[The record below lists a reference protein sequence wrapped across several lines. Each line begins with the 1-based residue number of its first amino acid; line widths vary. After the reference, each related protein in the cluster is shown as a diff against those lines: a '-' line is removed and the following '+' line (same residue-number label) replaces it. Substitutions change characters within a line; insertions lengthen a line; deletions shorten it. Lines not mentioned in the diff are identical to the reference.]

1 VALKAYNSPGVIV
14 TETTSPS
21 VSPAL
26 ASPQLLAIVGEATGY
41 QTATERLSLTNT
53 AQTLAH
59 TGFVAGTMVIKDGLT
74 GVTINA
80 GNYTITAGTDPDTT
94 VAGDEP
100 TTLAR
105 FASPTGAI
113 SVASTAGSGTAGTYE
128 WGVTFVNAN
137 GETSVG
143 ANSAATVMGASW
155 GANLTNIPIG
165 PTGTTARNVYRR
177 QTNGANTW
185 VVVGTIANNTATN
198 LTDNG
203 TGSSAAPSS
212 ISTLVTDGMNV
223 LVTYN
228 YKDQFY
234 NQPTTFDDFDDVQD
248 KYGAAYDG
256 SGNIASKLTFAAR
269 LAFINGATE
278 VVCVATN
285 GSATSDYENAFL
297 RLLDEENLG
306 IITVAN
312 GTAAVVSALASHLVT
327 ANARGYYRIGVA
339 GRDGSSTNISAD
351 TLRSSASS
359 LNSEAIRL
367 VSPARFIASN
377 ITTGQPLYLGGQ
389 YAAAAVAGMYA
400 ARDVQMP
407 LTRKTISGFDAVG
420 DRRTLLEQLSD
431 SNAGL
436 LVIEDKGGS
445 GILRVRHDITTAV
458 GAVSTR
464 ESSVVRAKYEMANR
478 IRNTLDDGV
487 IGAVIPRNEAPLF
500 VQGAVASVLGQLL
513 TEEVI
518 AGWSDLKARSL
529 SDPTTI
535 EVKFGYNPVYPINN
549 VEVRFT
555 INTNTG
561 DFTLAG

>member
-1 VALKAYNSPGVIV
+1 MALKAYNSPGVIV

-26 ASPQLLAIVGEATGY
+26 ASPQLLAIVGEATGS
-41 QTATERLSLTNT
+41 QSVTERLSLTNT
-53 AQTLAH
+53 AQTLSH
-59 TGFVAGTMVIKDGLT
+59 TGLVGGSLVIKDGLT
-74 GVTINA
+74 GVTINP
-80 GNYTITAGTDPDTT
+80 GNYTLTAGTDPDTT

-100 TTLAR
+100 YTLAR
-105 FASPTGAI
+105 FASPSGTI
-113 SVASTAGSGTAGTYE
+113 SVAAISGSGTAGTYE
-128 WGVTFVNAN
+128 WAASFTNAN
-137 GETSVG
+137 GYTGLG
-143 ANSAATVMGASW
+143 ANSATSVMGASW
-155 GANLTNIPIG
+155 GATLTNVPLG
-165 PTGTTARNVYRR
+165 PTGTTARNIYRR

-185 VVVGTIANNTATN
+185 FLIGTIANNTVTTF
-198 LTDNG
+198 TDTG
-203 TGSSAAPSS
+203 TAGTAAAADASAS
-212 ISTLVTDGMNV
+212 VTDGMNV
-223 LVTYN
+223 LATYN
-228 YKDQFY
+228 YTDQFY
-234 NQPTTFDDFDDVQD
+234 NQPTTFDDFDDIVD
-248 KYGAAYDG
+248 KYGPAYDG
-256 SGNIASKLTFAAR
+256 NGNISSKLTFAAR

-285 GSATSDYENAFL
+285 GSATVDYENAFL
-297 RLLDEENLG
+297 RLLDQQNIG
-306 IITVAN
+306 IITMAN
-312 GTAAVVSALASHLVT
+312 GSAAVVSALASHIVT

-339 GRDGSSTNISAD
+339 GRDGSTTNITAD
-351 TLRSSASS
+351 TLRASASS
-359 LNSEAIRL
+359 LNTEAIRL

-464 ESSVVRAKYEMANR
+464 ESSVVRSKYEMANR

-518 AGWSDLKARSL
+518 AGWSDLKARAL

>member
-1 VALKAYNSPGVIV
+1 MALKAYNSPGVIV

-26 ASPQLLAIVGEATGY
+26 ASPQLLAIVGEATGS
-41 QTATERLSLTNT
+41 QSVTERLSLTNT
-53 AQTLAH
+53 AQTLSH
-59 TGFVAGTMVIKDGLT
+59 TGLVGGSLVIKDGLT
-74 GVTINA
+74 GVTINP
-80 GNYTITAGTDPDTT
+80 GNYTLTAGTDPDTT

-100 TTLAR
+100 YTLAR
-105 FASPTGAI
+105 FASPSGTI
-113 SVASTAGSGTAGTYE
+113 SVASISGTGTAGTYE
-128 WGVTFVNAN
+128 WAASFTNAN
-137 GETSVG
+137 GYTGLG
-143 ANSAATVMGASW
+143 ANSATSVMGASW
-155 GANLTNIPIG
+155 GATLTNVPLG
-165 PTGTTARNVYRR
+165 PTGTTARNIYRR

-185 VVVGTIANNTATN
+185 FLIGTIANNTVTTF
-198 LTDNG
+198 TDTG
-203 TGSSAAPSS
+203 TAGTAAAADASAS
-212 ISTLVTDGMNV
+212 VTDGMNV
-223 LVTYN
+223 LATYN
-228 YKDQFY
+228 YTDQFY
-234 NQPTTFDDFDDVQD
+234 NQPTTFDDFDDIVD
-248 KYGAAYDG
+248 KYGPAYDG
-256 SGNIASKLTFAAR
+256 NGNISSKLTFAAR

-285 GSATSDYENAFL
+285 GSATVDYENAFL
-297 RLLDEENLG
+297 RLLDQQNIG
-306 IITVAN
+306 IITMAN
-312 GTAAVVSALASHLVT
+312 GSAAVVSALASHIVT

-339 GRDGSSTNISAD
+339 GRDGSTTNITAD
-351 TLRSSASS
+351 TLRASASS
-359 LNSEAIRL
+359 LNTEAIRL

-464 ESSVVRAKYEMANR
+464 ESSVVRSKYEMANR

-518 AGWSDLKARSL
+518 AGWSDLKARAL

>member
-26 ASPQLLAIVGEATGY
+26 ASPQLLAIVGEATGS
-41 QTATERLSLTNT
+41 QSVTERLSLTNT
-53 AQTLAH
+53 AQTLSH
-59 TGFVAGTMVIKDGLT
+59 TGLVGGSLVIKDGLT
-74 GVTINA
+74 GVTINP
-80 GNYTITAGTDPDTT
+80 GNYTLTAGTDPDTT

-100 TTLAR
+100 YTLAR
-105 FASPTGAI
+105 FASPSGTI
-113 SVASTAGSGTAGTYE
+113 SVAAISGSGTAGTYE
-128 WGVTFVNAN
+128 WAASFTNAN
-137 GETSVG
+137 GYTGLG
-143 ANSAATVMGASW
+143 ANSATSVMGASW
-155 GANLTNIPIG
+155 GATLTNVPLG
-165 PTGTTARNVYRR
+165 PTGTTARNIYRR

-185 VVVGTIANNTATN
+185 FLIGTIANNTVTTF
-198 LTDNG
+198 TDTG
-203 TGSSAAPSS
+203 TAGTAAAADASAS
-212 ISTLVTDGMNV
+212 VTDGMNV
-223 LVTYN
+223 LATYN
-228 YKDQFY
+228 YTDQFY
-234 NQPTTFDDFDDVQD
+234 NQPTTFDDFDDIVD
-248 KYGAAYDG
+248 KYGPAYDG
-256 SGNIASKLTFAAR
+256 NGNISSKLTFAAR

-285 GSATSDYENAFL
+285 GSATVDYENAFL
-297 RLLDEENLG
+297 RLLDQQNIG
-306 IITVAN
+306 IITMAN
-312 GTAAVVSALASHLVT
+312 GSAAVVSALASHIVT

-339 GRDGSSTNISAD
+339 GRDGSTTNITAD
-351 TLRSSASS
+351 TLRASASS
-359 LNSEAIRL
+359 LNTEAIRL

-464 ESSVVRAKYEMANR
+464 ESSVVRSKYEMANR

-518 AGWSDLKARSL
+518 AGWSDLKARAL